1 MENFNSTE
9 LFFPYWNLFLLLQKT
24 QNNLFGVNTT
34 TNHDIMKKKTL
45 RQIQPKKKKN
55 KFLLARANIY
65 SKKRA
70 KSKLLIK

>member
-34 TNHDIMKKKTL
+34 TNHDIMKKNAKTDT
-45 RQIQPKKKKN
+45 
-55 KFLLARANIY
+55 
-65 SKKRA
+65 A
-70 KSKLLIK
+70 KEEEK